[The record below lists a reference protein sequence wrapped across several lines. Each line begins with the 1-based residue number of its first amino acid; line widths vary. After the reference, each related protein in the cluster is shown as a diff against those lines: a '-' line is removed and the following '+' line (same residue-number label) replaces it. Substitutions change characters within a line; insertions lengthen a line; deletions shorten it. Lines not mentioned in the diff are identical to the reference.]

1 MDELDAFEREVD
13 TEKEALVSK
22 LAVIS
27 LMDREARIDEWS
39 DRELISR
46 LTLDSSLE
54 EGGEVVEDRSD
65 DGGVDSKLAVIL
77 LALTKVNVD
86 ESAEVADEDM
96 ELFATLDVAV
106 AVVAATAALQ
116 ADGIFSCLLRID
128 MPSRYALCKSFI
140 RQIS

>member
-1 MDELDAFEREVD
+1 MDELDAFELEED

-39 DRELISR
+39 DRELILR

-65 DGGVDSKLAVIL
+65 DGGVESKLAVIS
-77 LALTKVNVD
+77 LTLIEVDGD

-106 AVVAATAALQ
+106 AVAAVVAAAATLR
-116 ADGIFSCLLRID
+116 AARILFFLL
-128 MPSRYALCKSFI
+128 
-140 RQIS
+140 

>member
-1 MDELDAFEREVD
+1 MDELDAFELEVD

-46 LTLDSSLE
+46 LTLVSSLE
-54 EGGEVVEDRSD
+54 ECGKAVEDRSD
-65 DGGVDSKLAVIL
+65 DGGVNSKLAVIS
-77 LALTKVNVD
+77 LTLIEVDVD

-106 AVVAATAALQ
+106 AVVVVAAAALR
-116 ADGIFSCLLRID
+116 ADRILFCLLTI
-128 MPSRYALCKSFI
+128 ALPN
-140 RQIS
+140 R

>member
-46 LTLDSSLE
+46 LTLVSSLE
-54 EGGEVVEDRSD
+54 EGGKVVEDRSD
-65 DGGVDSKLAVIL
+65 DGGVDSKLAVIS
-77 LALTKVNVD
+77 LTLIKVDVD
-86 ESAEVADEDM
+86 ESAEVVDEDM

-106 AVVAATAALQ
+106 AVVVAAAAALR
-116 ADGIFSCLLRID
+116 ADFIFFCLLIIIT
-128 MPSRYALCKSFI
+128 PSR
-140 RQIS
+140 

>member
-22 LAVIS
+22 LAVIL

-46 LTLDSSLE
+46 LTLVSSLE

-65 DGGVDSKLAVIL
+65 DGGVDSKLAVISL
-77 LALTKVNVD
+77 PFIKVDANVD
-86 ESAEVADEDM
+86 MEVFVVIMLDVFARLNVAM
-96 ELFATLDVAV
+96 VAAAAAAAAAAATLREV
-106 AVVAATAALQ
+106 L
-116 ADGIFSCLLRID
+116 ILFCLL
-128 MPSRYALCKSFI
+128 
-140 RQIS
+140 

>member
-1 MDELDAFEREVD
+1 LDELDAFELEED

-22 LAVIS
+22 LAVIL
-27 LMDREARIDEWS
+27 LMDREARIDDWS

-46 LTLDSSLE
+46 LTLVSSLE

-65 DGGVDSKLAVIL
+65 DGGVDSKLAVIS
-77 LALTKVNVD
+77 LTLIEVDVD

-106 AVVAATAALQ
+106 AVVAAAAALR
-116 ADGIFSCLLRID
+116 ADFIFFCLLIIIT
-128 MPSRYALCKSFI
+128 PSR
-140 RQIS
+140 

>member
-1 MDELDAFEREVD
+1 MDELDAFELEED

-54 EGGEVVEDRSD
+54 EGGEVVEDRLD
-65 DGGVDSKLAVIL
+65 DGGVESKLAVIS
-77 LALTKVNVD
+77 LTLTEVDVD
-86 ESAEVADEDM
+86 ESTEVADEDM

-106 AVVAATAALQ
+106 AVAAVVTAAATLRAARIL
-116 ADGIFSCLLRID
+116 FFLL
-128 MPSRYALCKSFI
+128 
-140 RQIS
+140 

>member
-1 MDELDAFEREVD
+1 MDELDAFELEED

-46 LTLDSSLE
+46 LTLVSSLE
-54 EGGEVVEDRSD
+54 EGGEAVEDRSD
-65 DGGVDSKLAVIL
+65 DGGVDSKLAVIS
-77 LALTKVNVD
+77 LTLIEVDVD
-86 ESAEVADEDM
+86 ESTEVADEDM

-106 AVVAATAALQ
+106 AVVAAAAALR
-116 ADGIFSCLLRID
+116 ADFIFFCLLIIIT
-128 MPSRYALCKSFI
+128 PSR
-140 RQIS
+140 

>member
-27 LMDREARIDEWS
+27 LMDREARIDDWP

-46 LTLDSSLE
+46 LTLVSSLE

-65 DGGVDSKLAVIL
+65 DGVVESKLAVIL
-77 LALTKVNVD
+77 LTLINVDVD
-86 ESAEVADEDM
+86 ESTEVADEDM

-106 AVVAATAALQ
+106 AVVVAAAAAALQ
-116 ADGIFSCLLRID
+116 AARILFCLLTIAL
-128 MPSRYALCKSFI
+128 PSR
-140 RQIS
+140 

>member
-27 LMDREARIDEWS
+27 LMDCEARIEDWP

-46 LTLDSSLE
+46 LTLVLSLE
-54 EGGEVVEDRSD
+54 EGGDVVEDRSY
-65 DGGVDSKLAVIL
+65 DGGVDSKLAVIS
-77 LALTKVNVD
+77 LTLIEVDVD
-86 ESAEVADEDM
+86 ESAKVADEDM

-106 AVVAATAALQ
+106 VVVVAAAAAATLW
-116 ADGIFSCLLRID
+116 ADRI
-128 MPSRYALCKSFI
+128 LFCFL
-140 RQIS
+140 

>member
-1 MDELDAFEREVD
+1 MDELDAFELEVD

-46 LTLDSSLE
+46 LTLVSSLE

-65 DGGVDSKLAVIL
+65 DGGVDSKLAVIS
-77 LALTKVNVD
+77 LTLIKVDVD
-86 ESAEVADEDM
+86 ESAEVVDEDM
-96 ELFATLDVAV
+96 ELFATLDMAVAV
-106 AVVAATAALQ
+106 AAVVAAAATLR
-116 ADGIFSCLLRID
+116 AARILFFLL
-128 MPSRYALCKSFI
+128 
-140 RQIS
+140 

>member
-1 MDELDAFEREVD
+1 MDELDAFELEVD

-27 LMDREARIDEWS
+27 LMDREARIDDWL

-46 LTLDSSLE
+46 LALVSSLE

-65 DGGVDSKLAVIL
+65 DGGVDSKLAVIS
-77 LALTKVNVD
+77 LTLIDVDVD

-106 AVVAATAALQ
+106 AVVAAAAALQ
-116 ADGIFSCLLRID
+116 ADRILFCLL
-128 MPSRYALCKSFI
+128 
-140 RQIS
+140 

>member
-1 MDELDAFEREVD
+1 MDELDAFELEED

-65 DGGVDSKLAVIL
+65 DGGVESKLAVIL
-77 LALTKVNVD
+77 LTLIEVDGD
-86 ESAEVADEDM
+86 ESTEVADEDM

-106 AVVAATAALQ
+106 VVVAAAAALR
-116 ADGIFSCLLRID
+116 AARIFSCLLRIV
-128 MPSRYALCKSFI
+128 MSSRYALCKSFI
-140 RQIS
+140 RQMS

>member
-1 MDELDAFEREVD
+1 MDELDAFKLEED

-22 LAVIS
+22 LAVIL

-54 EGGEVVEDRSD
+54 EGGEVVEDRLD
-65 DGGVDSKLAVIL
+65 DGGVDSKLAVIS
-77 LALTKVNVD
+77 LTLIDVD
-86 ESAEVADEDM
+86 GDKSGEVADEDM

-106 AVVAATAALQ
+106 AVAAAAAALR
-116 ADGIFSCLLRID
+116 ADRILSCL
-128 MPSRYALCKSFI
+128 F
-140 RQIS
+140 

>member
-1 MDELDAFEREVD
+1 MDELDAFELEED

-22 LAVIS
+22 LAVIL

-46 LTLDSSLE
+46 LTLDLSLE

-65 DGGVDSKLAVIL
+65 DGGVESKLAVIS
-77 LALTKVNVD
+77 LTLIEVDVD
-86 ESAEVADEDM
+86 ESTEVADEDM

-106 AVVAATAALQ
+106 EVTALVAAAATLR
-116 ADGIFSCLLRID
+116 AARILFFLL
-128 MPSRYALCKSFI
+128 
-140 RQIS
+140 

>member
-1 MDELDAFEREVD
+1 MDELDAFKLEED

-39 DRELISR
+39 DRELILR

-65 DGGVDSKLAVIL
+65 DGGVESKLAVIS
-77 LALTKVNVD
+77 LTLIEVDVD
-86 ESAEVADEDM
+86 ESTEVADEDM

-106 AVVAATAALQ
+106 VVAAAA
-116 ADGIFSCLLRID
+116 A
-128 MPSRYALCKSFI
+128 A
-140 RQIS
+140 

>member
-1 MDELDAFEREVD
+1 MDELDAFEHEVD

-46 LTLDSSLE
+46 LTLVLSLE
-54 EGGEVVEDRSD
+54 EGGKVVEDRSD
-65 DGGVDSKLAVIL
+65 DGGVDSKLAVIS
-77 LALTKVNVD
+77 LTLIKVDVD
-86 ESAEVADEDM
+86 ESTEVTDEDM

-106 AVVAATAALQ
+106 AVVAAAAALR
-116 ADGIFSCLLRID
+116 ADRILFCLL
-128 MPSRYALCKSFI
+128 
-140 RQIS
+140 

>member
-1 MDELDAFEREVD
+1 MDELDAFELEED

-65 DGGVDSKLAVIL
+65 DGGVESKLAVIS
-77 LALTKVNVD
+77 LTLIEVDGD

-106 AVVAATAALQ
+106 AVAAVVTAAAALRV
-116 ADGIFSCLLRID
+116 AWILFFLL
-128 MPSRYALCKSFI
+128 
-140 RQIS
+140 

>member
-1 MDELDAFEREVD
+1 MDELDAFELEVD

-65 DGGVDSKLAVIL
+65 DGGVDSKLAVIS
-77 LALTKVNVD
+77 LTLIEVDVD
-86 ESAEVADEDM
+86 ESTEVADEDM

-106 AVVAATAALQ
+106 EVVAAAAAAALR
-116 ADGIFSCLLRID
+116 AARILSCLLTIAL
-128 MPSRYALCKSFI
+128 PSR
-140 RQIS
+140 

>member
-1 MDELDAFEREVD
+1 MDELDAFELEVD

-46 LTLDSSLE
+46 LTLVSSLE

-65 DGGVDSKLAVIL
+65 DGGVDSKLAVIS
-77 LALTKVNVD
+77 LTLIEVDVD

-106 AVVAATAALQ
+106 AVVA
-116 ADGIFSCLLRID
+116 DWF
-128 MPSRYALCKSFI
+128 
-140 RQIS
+140 

>member
-1 MDELDAFEREVD
+1 MDAFELEED

-46 LTLDSSLE
+46 LTLVSSLE
-54 EGGEVVEDRSD
+54 EGGKVVEDRSD
-65 DGGVDSKLAVIL
+65 DGGVDSKLAVIS
-77 LALTKVNVD
+77 LTLIKVDVD

-106 AVVAATAALQ
+106 AVVAAAAALR
-116 ADGIFSCLLRID
+116 ADRILFCLLTI
-128 MPSRYALCKSFI
+128 ALPN
-140 RQIS
+140 R

>member
-1 MDELDAFEREVD
+1 MDELDAFELEVD

-65 DGGVDSKLAVIL
+65 DGGVESKLAVISL
-77 LALTKVNVD
+77 LLIDVDVD
-86 ESAEVADEDM
+86 ESTEVADEDM

-106 AVVAATAALQ
+106 AVVAAAAALR
-116 ADGIFSCLLRID
+116 ADRILFCL
-128 MPSRYALCKSFI
+128 F
-140 RQIS
+140 

>member
-1 MDELDAFEREVD
+1 MDELDAFELEED

-22 LAVIS
+22 LAVIL
-27 LMDREARIDEWS
+27 LMDREARIDDWS

-46 LTLDSSLE
+46 LTLVSSLE

-65 DGGVDSKLAVIL
+65 DGGVDSKLAVIS
-77 LALTKVNVD
+77 LTLIEVDVD

-106 AVVAATAALQ
+106 AVAAAAAALR
-116 ADGIFSCLLRID
+116 ADRILFCLLTI
-128 MPSRYALCKSFI
+128 ALPN
-140 RQIS
+140 R